1 MKVTFDDK
9 ETEVEK
15 NEDLTKEV
23 QSDSELKEMIVN
35 YVGTKKSPENNEVTL
50 EMVVETFSEEFPE
63 FVLPIAEEN
72 FMRGYQQALHDVD
85 EGQKIIQELE
95 SKNEQD

>member
-35 YVGTKKSPENNEVTL
+35 YVGTKKNPENNEVTL
-50 EMVVETFSEEFPE
+50 EMVVETFSAEFPE

>member
-35 YVGTKKSPENNEVTL
+35 YVGTKKNPENNEVTL

-72 FMRGYQQALHDVD
+72 FMRGYKQALHDVD

>member
-72 FMRGYQQALHDVD
+72 FMRGYKQALHDVD

>member
-35 YVGTKKSPENNEVTL
+35 YVGTKKNPENNEVTL